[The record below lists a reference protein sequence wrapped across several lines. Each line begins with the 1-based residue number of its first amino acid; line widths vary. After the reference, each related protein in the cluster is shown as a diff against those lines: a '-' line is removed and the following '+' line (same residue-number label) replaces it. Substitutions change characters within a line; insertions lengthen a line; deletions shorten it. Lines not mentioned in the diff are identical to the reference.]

1 MSQPTVVL
9 SCNVLRHLLGSRLPA
24 DMPVTWMDIALHNTP
39 QKLAAALQQR
49 LDALPE
55 PSMVIVGY
63 GLCGSGLV
71 GLKAG
76 MHTLIIPRTHDC
88 VAIFIGSQQRF
99 VQRFVANAG
108 TYYLT
113 KGWLDAGD
121 EPLTEY
127 LAYAQQYDQETADYL
142 VEMKYRHYRTLCM
155 VGFSQNEL
163 DGCRTDAMK
172 VAAFCKQRFGME
184 YEETIGTS
192 ELIDALVAMP
202 GHIDSATEEFVVVR
216 PGGEITLEMFLR
228 AGEGPPQ
235 GRKQA

>member
-1 MSQPTVVL
+1 MSQPTIVL
-9 SCNVLRHLLGSRLPA
+9 SCNVLRNLLGQRLPPG
-24 DMPVTWMDIALHNTP
+24 MPVTWMDIALHNTP
-39 QKLAAALQQR
+39 KKLAAALQQQ

-55 PSMVIVGY
+55 PSTVIVGY

-76 MHTLIIPRTHDC
+76 VHTLIIPRTHDC

-113 KGWLDAGD
+113 KGWLDAKD

-127 LAYAQQYDQETADYL
+127 RDYVEQFDEETADYL
-142 VEMKYRHYRTLCM
+142 VEMKYRHYRVLCM
-155 VGFSQNEL
+155 VGFSQEEL

-172 VAAFCKQRFGME
+172 VAEFCKQRFGME
-184 YEETIGTS
+184 YEEIVGTS
-192 ELIDALVAMP
+192 ELIEALLAMP
-202 GHIDSATEEFVVVR
+202 NRLDSGGEEFVVVR
-216 PGGEITLEMFLR
+216 PGGEIALEMFLR
-228 AGEGPPQ
+228 AGEGVPQ
-235 GRKQA
+235 GRKEA

>member
-9 SCNVLRHLLGSRLPA
+9 SCSVLRHLLGSRLPT

-76 MHTLIIPRTHDC
+76 VHTLIIPRTHDC

-127 LAYAQQYDQETADYL
+127 LAYAEQYDQETADYL

-155 VGFSQNEL
+155 VGFSQEEL
-163 DGCRTDAMK
+163 DGCRADAMK

-202 GHIDSATEEFVVVR
+202 GRIDSDTEEFVVVR
-216 PGGEITLEMFLR
+216 PGGELTLEMFLR
-228 AGEGPPQ
+228 AGEGLPQ